1 MKIESCD
8 FGKINID
15 EKEYTHDVILHQG
28 KVILWWQQQSHWVDV
43 SDLGEIIEKKP
54 EIIIL
59 GTGHSGVMEVSK
71 EAKEYLEK
79 LGIEVIIEQ
88 TKKACDIFNKL
99 SEKQGVVAAL
109 HLTC

>member
-1 MKIESCD
+1 MKIGSCD

-15 EKEYTHDVILHQG
+15 EKEYTHDMILYQD
-28 KVILWWQQQSHWVDV
+28 KVSPWLQQQSHWVGV

-54 EIIIL
+54 EIVIL

-88 TKKACDIFNKL
+88 TKKACDIFNEL

>member
-1 MKIESCD
+1 MRIESCD
-8 FGKINID
+8 FGKIKID
-15 EKEYTHDVILHQG
+15 GKEYTHDVILNQD
-28 KVILWWQQQSHWVDV
+28 KVSPWWQQQSHWVDV

-54 EIIIL
+54 EIVIL

-79 LGIEVIIEQ
+79 LGIEVIVEQ

-99 SEKQGVVAAL
+99 SEKGGVVAAF

>member
-1 MKIESCD
+1 MKIGSCD

-28 KVILWWQQQSHWVDV
+28 KVSPWWRQQSHWVGV

-54 EIIIL
+54 EIVIL

-79 LGIEVIIEQ
+79 LGIEVIVEQ
-88 TKKACDIFNKL
+88 TKKACDTFNEL